1 MPNGTNLAC
10 LFESPH
16 PELVF
21 KVKGLE
27 VILHDPDTKQQLP
40 SMKKLTI
47 KTLIIGFRSQK
58 DTLETMNQMKGLIAS
73 HLDDLSSSNP
83 IYKYST
89 VAMLVIATILVS
101 TLLREYTC
109 CIQLLGKAVRDGN
122 SQ

>member
-1 MPNGTNLAC
+1 MLALPNGTNLAC

-16 PELVF
+16 HEIVF

-83 IYKYST
+83 TYYNYAY
-89 VAMLVIATILVS
+89 VANLALESVLAAI
-101 TLLREYTC
+101 
-109 CIQLLGKAVRDGN
+109 
-122 SQ
+122 